1 MTATLLWQDDFP
13 LLRLEGPGARDFL
26 QGQTSA
32 DLKEIPDGVLVQSCW
47 LSATGRLRGLLEIRM
62 DPTGA
67 DVLVLAHCPIEQEHP
82 PHTRCRLSFRDGAR
96 VTLLPLGQA
105 LA

>member
-32 DLKEIPDGVLVQSCW
+32 DINAAVIGEPMQACW
-47 LSATGRLRGLLEIRM
+47 LTATGRLR
-62 DPTGA
+62 
-67 DVLVLAHCPIEQEHP
+67 HQ
-82 PHTRCRLSFRDGAR
+82 TRWRCA
-96 VTLLPLGQA
+96 QWA
-105 LA
+105 